1 MVTRRQ
7 FLKAGGVGGVTAI
20 SQPWSL
26 LAMASAD
33 RRPNILWISCE
44 DIGPHLGCYGD
55 TNAHTP
61 TLDRLASDGIRY
73 EHAYTTAGVCA
84 PNRSSIIAGMYST
97 SLGTHHMRS
106 GGEGTE
112 RSIKPTPPP
121 QVRCFSEY
129 LRDAGYYCTN
139 NYKEDY
145 NFVRSKSAWDE
156 SSRNAHWRNRSEP
169 SQPFFAVFNNT
180 GTHEGSVR
188 MTEREQAVRTKRLT
202 PAQRQN
208 PEKLTPPP
216 YHPDTPTVRR
226 TWARY
231 YELITAMDYWAG
243 DLLKEL
249 EESGLAED
257 TIVFFWSDHGAGLP
271 RAKRWLYDSGTH
283 VPLIVRIPE
292 KLRVEGQGTP
302 GTVTDQLVSSVD
314 FAPTVLNLV
323 GLEIPD
329 HMQGQ
334 PFLGPNLP
342 PERQYVYGARDRM
355 DERYDIIRMVSDKRY
370 QYIRNYE
377 PFKPYQQYMNT
388 AEKGAIIR
396 ELHRCAEEGS
406 LPPGAAW
413 FAAESKP
420 VEELYDLESDPH
432 EVDNLAGKPE
442 YRPILERFR
451 EAHEKWM
458 RDTRDLG
465 LIPEPELVKLEEKY
479 GSRYAILRRQEGG
492 GETFLEKL
500 RSVAVLA
507 GRPDKSDLPALIE
520 ALESDH
526 AAIRY
531 WAVTGIG
538 NLGKEAESAVE
549 LLHRAMN
556 DRTGTVRVAAAKALY
571 QTGNHE
577 EAALRVLVAELKSPH
592 EWVRLHAALALD
604 GIGERA
610 RPAVAALKEALE
622 DTHNKYVVRVAN
634 HALNELLGTNKRAR

>member
-7 FLKAGGVGGVTAI
+7 FLKVGGVGGVTAI

-26 LAMASAD
+26 VAMASAG

-55 TNAHTP
+55 PNAHTP
-61 TLDRLASDGIRY
+61 TLDRLASEGIRY
-73 EHAYTTAGVCA
+73 ENAYTTAGVCA
-84 PNRSSIIAGMYST
+84 PNRSSIIAGVYST
-97 SLGTHHMRS
+97 TLGSHHMRS

-112 RSIKPTPPP
+112 RSIKPTPPSHI
-121 QVRCFSEY
+121 RCFSEY

-139 NYKEDY
+139 NSKEDY
-145 NFVRSKSAWDE
+145 NFVRSAAAWDE
-156 SSRNAHWRNRSEP
+156 SSRNAHWRNRP
-169 SQPFFAVFNNT
+169 DPDQPFFAVFNNT

-188 MTEREQAVRTKRLT
+188 MLEREHAVRTKRLT
-202 PAQRQN
+202 PAQRQD
-208 PEKLTPPP
+208 PENLTPPP

-231 YELITAMDYWAG
+231 YELITALDYWAG
-243 DLLKEL
+243 DLLEEL

-292 KLRVEGQGTP
+292 KFRVNGQGRR
-302 GTVTDQLVSSVD
+302 GTVTKQLVSSVD

-329 HMQGQ
+329 HMQGR

-342 PERQYVYGARDRM
+342 SERQYVYAARDRM
-355 DERYDIIRMVSDKRY
+355 DERYDTIRMVSDKRY

-388 AEKGAIIR
+388 AEKGGIMR

-406 LPPGAAW
+406 LPLGAAW
-413 FAAESKP
+413 FAAEQKP
-420 VEELYDLESDPH
+420 VEEMYDLKRDPH
-432 EVDNLAGKPE
+432 EVNNLADKPE
-442 YRPILERFR
+442 YRPILERLR
-451 EAHEKWM
+451 EAHERWM
-458 RDTRDLG
+458 RDTKDLG
-465 LIPEPELVKLEEKY
+465 LIPEPELVELEERY
-479 GSRYAILRRQEGG
+479 GSRYAVFREPEG
-492 GETFLEKL
+492 ESFLDEL
-500 RSVAVLA
+500 RSAAVLA
-507 GRPDKSDLPALIE
+507 GRPDKSDVPALIE
-520 ALESDH
+520 ALDSEH
-526 AAIRY
+526 AAVRY

-538 NLGKEAESAVE
+538 NLGNEGGAAVE
-549 LLHRAMN
+549 QVSRAMK
-556 DRTGTVRVAAAKALY
+556 DRSGTVRVAAAKALFRMEK
-571 QTGNHE
+571 HE
-577 EAALRVLVAELKSPH
+577 DEALRVLVDELKSAH

-604 GIGERA
+604 GIGEKA
-610 RPAVAALKEALE
+610 RPAVPALKEALE

-634 HALNELLGTNKRAR
+634 HALNELLGTNRRVR

>member
-7 FLKAGGVGGVTAI
+7 FLKVGGVGGVTAI

-55 TNAHTP
+55 PHAHTP
-61 TLDRLASDGIRY
+61 TLDRLASEGIRY
-73 EHAYTTAGVCA
+73 ENAYTTAGVCA
-84 PNRSSIIAGMYST
+84 PNRSSIIAGVYST
-97 SLGTHHMRS
+97 TLGSHHMRS

-112 RSIKPTPPP
+112 RSIKPTPPAH
-121 QVRCFSEY
+121 VRCFSEY

-139 NYKEDY
+139 NSKEDY

-156 SSRNAHWRNRSEP
+156 SSGEAHWRNRPDP

-188 MTEREQAVRTKRLT
+188 MTKREHELRTKRLT
-202 PAQRQN
+202 PAQEHD

-216 YHPDTPTVRR
+216 YHPDTPVVRR

-231 YELITAMDYWAG
+231 HELITAMDYWAG
-243 DLLKEL
+243 DLLREL
-249 EESGLAED
+249 EEAGLAED

-271 RAKRWLYDSGTH
+271 RGKRWLYDSGTH

-292 KLRVEGQGTP
+292 KFRVNDQGKP
-302 GTVTDQLVSSVD
+302 GTVTDQLISSVD

-323 GLEIPD
+323 GLPIPD

-388 AEKGAIIR
+388 AEKGAIMR
-396 ELHRCAEEGS
+396 ELYRCAEEGS

-413 FAAESKP
+413 FVAESKP
-420 VEELYDLESDPH
+420 VEELYDLENDPH
-432 EVDNLAGKPE
+432 EVNNLAGKPE
-442 YRPILERFR
+442 YGSILERLR
-451 EAHEKWM
+451 KAHERWM
-458 RDTRDLG
+458 RETKDLG
-465 LIPEPELVKLEEKY
+465 LIPEPELVELESRY
-479 GSRYAILRRQEGG
+479 GSRYAIFRQPEG
-492 GETFLEKL
+492 ESFLEKL

-520 ALESDH
+520 ALASEDASV
-526 AAIRY
+526 RY

-538 NLGKEAESAVE
+538 NLGKKAASAVQVVN
-549 LLHRAMN
+549 RAMK
-556 DRTGTVRVAAAKALY
+556 DRSGTVRVASAKALF
-571 QTGNHE
+571 QIGHE
-577 EAALRVLVAELKSPH
+577 EKEALKVLTAELKSPH

-604 GIGERA
+604 SIGEKA
-610 RPAVAALKEALE
+610 RPAVAALKEALK
-622 DTHNKYVVRVAN
+622 DAHNKYVVRVAN
-634 HALNELLGTNKRAR
+634 HALNELLGTSRRVR